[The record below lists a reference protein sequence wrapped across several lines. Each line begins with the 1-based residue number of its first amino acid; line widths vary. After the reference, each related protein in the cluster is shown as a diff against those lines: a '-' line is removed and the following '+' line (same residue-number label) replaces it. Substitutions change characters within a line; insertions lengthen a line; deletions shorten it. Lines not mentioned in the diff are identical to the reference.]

1 MMKFQFRAQL
11 IWLLTCLF
19 ALATSCRT
27 EPKTQIILPDFKRT
41 SNSVITAERSEPEGL
56 NPMLSYSLYA
66 NNVMDH
72 IFQYLMTIDP
82 QTLEFTPALVKS
94 KPQIEAKND
103 NGQRMQYTFELRAE
117 AQWDN
122 GTPVLASDV
131 VFSLKTLLNPKG
143 NVGLLSF
150 IEPIKAILLFP
161 ENPRK
166 FTLVLD
172 GNNVINEAIA
182 SAGFAIIPEYHYD
195 PSGLLKNIPIED
207 LLDRK
212 KATEIAAKNSALQ
225 QFAEQFSAPQFARE
239 PEGISGSGPYRLKSW
254 TTGQTL
260 VLERKQNWWGS
271 PYAKEN
277 TFFQAKVS
285 EIIYQPIAD
294 GQTAN
299 IALQGEQIDVRAN
312 IAPTDFDALT
322 KDGYTPNFYELTK
335 APTFNYGLWYI
346 NTKNKK
352 LNDKRVRRALAHLLN
367 VDEIIETVHNGLVER
382 IVSPILPMMLG
393 YNDQLKPIPFNVDNA
408 KALLAQAGWQDSN
421 NNGIVDKMIDGEL
434 VEMNLDLL
442 CVAGAQTQ
450 QDMAL
455 IFKEDALKAG
465 VNVDI
470 IAKESV
476 AMRGDMNKR
485 NFDLVQSGLSIPTP
499 WIFDPKQSWHTESD
513 TPDGFNRSGFGHAI
527 SDALIDEIR
536 VTQDAKKR
544 AALYKQFQEIV
555 YEEQPVLFLYGLPN
569 FIAIHKR
576 FKTKTYALRPGY
588 FPGTFDLILN

>member
-1 MMKFQFRAQL
+1 MKYQFHVPL
-11 IWLLTCLF
+11 IWLFVFLLM
-19 ALATSCRT
+19 LSTSCRT
-27 EPKTQIILPDFKRT
+27 DPKPKTTLPDFKRT
-41 SNSVITAERSEPEGL
+41 SNSVITAERAEPEGL

-82 QTLEFTPALVKS
+82 KTLGFTPALAKE
-94 KPQIEAKND
+94 KPQVEIKND
-103 NGQRMQYTFELRAE
+103 NVERTNYTFELRAE

-143 NVGLLSF
+143 SAGLSNV
-150 IEPIKAILLFP
+150 IEPVKAILLFP
-161 ENPRK
+161 DNPRK

-172 GNNVINEAIA
+172 GNNINNEAIA
-182 SAGFAIIPEYHYD
+182 ASGFAIIPEYHYD
-195 PSGLLKNIPIED
+195 PNGLLKNIPIED
-207 LLDRK
+207 LFDKK
-212 KATEIAAKNSALQ
+212 KASEMADKYPALQ

-239 PEGISGSGPYRLKSW
+239 PEGISGSGPYRLKEW
-254 TTGQTL
+254 TTGQRL
-260 VLERKQNWWGS
+260 VLEKKQNWWGAK
-271 PYAKEN
+271 YAKEN
-277 TFFQAKVS
+277 PFFQAKVA
-285 EIIYQPIAD
+285 EIIYQPISD

-299 IALQGEQIDVRAN
+299 IALQGEQIDVRAG

-322 KDGYTPNFYELTK
+322 KDGYTPTFYELTK

-367 VDEIIETVHNGLVER
+367 VDEIIETVQNGLVER

-393 YNDQLKPIPFNVDNA
+393 YNDQLKPIPFDVDKA
-408 KALLAQAGWQDSN
+408 KKLLAEAGWKDSN
-421 NNGIVDKMIDGEL
+421 NDGIVDKVIDGEL
-434 VEMNLDLL
+434 VEMSLDLL
-442 CVAGAQTQ
+442 CVAGVQTQ

-465 VNVDI
+465 VKVEI

-485 NFDLVQSGLSIPTP
+485 NFDLIQSGLSIPTP

-513 TPDGFNRSGFGHAI
+513 TPDGFNRSGFGNAK

-536 VTQDAKKR
+536 VTQDTKKR
-544 AALYKQFQEIV
+544 AALYKQLQEIV
-555 YEEQPVLFLYGLPN
+555 YEEQPVLFLYMLPN
-569 FIAIHKR
+569 FMALHRR
-576 FKTKTYALRPGY
+576 FKTETYALRPGY
-588 FPGTFDLILN
+588 FPGTFDLVLN